1 MLSNLIITLH
11 DKDSLMRTFFFF
23 IVYLLGVP
31 QFLLLLL
38 LVLLLLVYTTKITS
52 YGINRKV
59 LLYLLSMNY
68 GVGISFHLKETS
80 VANQHN

>member
-11 DKDSLMRTFFFF
+11 DKYSLMRTFFFF

-31 QFLLLLL
+31 QLLFL
-38 LVLLLLVYTTKITS
+38 LLLLVYTTKITS

-59 LLYLLSMNY
+59 LYLLSMSY

-80 VANQHN
+80 VANQNN